1 MPSFEEQYTLSQNSS
16 FQSRVSMAV
25 ERAALSIL
33 REPIDTSTRLGKAR
47 WGSASTVVGS
57 RSLDAHPFSS
67 ALAADPSISA
77 ASTDQELLDAVLGL
91 WDVMSGVPV
100 EGA

>member
-1 MPSFEEQYTLSQNSS
+1 MAFKDQYLLTQNEEFKQ
-16 FQSRVSMAV
+16 RVAMAV
-25 ERAALSIL
+25 QTCALQIL
-33 REPIDTSTRLGKAR
+33 KEPVDTSTRLGKAR

-57 RSLDAHPFSS
+57 RSLDAHPFTSM
-67 ALAADPSISA
+67 LAADPSISA